1 MSQRLGRGNRRS
13 TWRSSLVHMGIAI
26 GCWTYLSI
34 VFPSS
39 VWAQNARASQSQVS
53 AAAVRQ
59 AIHDGVAFLKSR
71 QLADGTWGD
80 YSQFRGGLTALVVHA
95 LLTCGE
101 PIDDPVVE
109 RGLNA
114 VRTIPLERTYVV
126 SLQTLVLC
134 RAGLPTDRNRIAE
147 CVRWLESAQAQ
158 DGGWAYTERP
168 NPGTFDLSNT
178 QFAILAL
185 FEAQRYGVS
194 VSVDTWKTI
203 YQRLQTF
210 QNQDGSWGYS
220 RGNRTGTGSMTCAG
234 IGSMMMT
241 LDSATGVDA
250 RVVGN
255 QIQCCLNTPTADDVV
270 EKGMQWIGRNF
281 SASRN
286 PGSGEANRLYY
297 LYGIERIGRLTC
309 HRFFEGNGQRYDWYR
324 EGCDSILGWKGNL
337 QDHWSNMGGN
347 EQNELIATSFA
358 LLFLAKGRMPILF
371 SVLDANPTPIAEAAE
386 EDKNAATGA
395 NAVNAVANDA
405 HANQP
410 RWNPHRNAFRNL
422 TDYVGQKWKME
433 LTYQTI
439 PLDLATAEELSASPV
454 LYLGG
459 QSVLYPNDV
468 ALLEKTAAKMRN
480 YLEHGGFLY
489 VASDGPLF
497 DQSFREWM
505 KLVFPEPE
513 YQLKLLP
520 ATHPVWHNE
529 EILAADQARPAYGV
543 EFGCRTSVIYFP
555 SAEAYRPL
563 SCLWE
568 LRPLRGNPLME
579 QPMYAPAVQSQVQA
593 GMALGI
599 NVLAYATNRRLQGK
613 EEIFDQENAARERD
627 TMLRGRLAIA
637 SILHGGG
644 CSAAPRALENLLQEA
659 ATQLKY
665 RIATDSVELAAT
677 DPKIFRYPVLFIH
690 GRSEF
695 QFNDAERLAIR
706 AYLERGGTIFADA
719 VCGSDAFAKSFRE
732 EMAKIMPDAPL
743 APLDAQSALYTTE
756 FGGFDLSRV
765 TRREVVGTRQDGTL
779 DIQEKVGPPTLEAIA
794 IHGKY
799 RLFFSAYDL
808 SCALEKADSID
819 CKGYLRDDAARIA
832 LNIILYGLQQ

>member
-1 MSQRLGRGNRRS
+1 MSQCLGRWNRRLI
-13 TWRSSLVHMGIAI
+13 WRSCFFFVGMVVGS
-26 GCWTYLSI
+26 WTCTPCVL
-34 VFPSS
+34 
-39 VWAQNARASQSQVS
+39 AQDTGDAAPTRVS
-53 AAAVRQ
+53 AAAVRE

-134 RAGLPTDRNRIAE
+134 RAGLAADRNRIAE
-147 CVRWLESAQAQ
+147 CVRWLESAQEK
-158 DGGWAYTERP
+158 DGGWAYTESP

-185 FEAQRYGVS
+185 FEAQRYGVP
-194 VSVDTWKTI
+194 VSADTWKTI

-255 QIQCCLNTPTADDVV
+255 QIQCCLDTPTADDVV
-270 EKGMQWIGRNF
+270 EKGMLWIGRNF

-286 PGSGEANRLYY
+286 PGSDGVNRLYY

-324 EGCDSILGWKGNL
+324 EGCHSILGWRGDL

-371 SVLDANPTPIAEAAE
+371 SVLDANPSPTASEPAKNG
-386 EDKNAATGA
+386 KNAAGNGA
-395 NAVNAVANDA
+395 VRVGG
-405 HANQP
+405 ANQP

-439 PLDLATAEELSASPV
+439 SLDLATEEELAASPV

-459 QSVLYPNDV
+459 QSVLYPNDG
-468 ALLEKTAAKMRN
+468 ALLKQTAAKMRN

-489 VASDGPLF
+489 VAADGPIF
-497 DQSFREWM
+497 DRSFREWM
-505 KLVFPEPE
+505 KMVFPEPE

-520 ATHPVWHNE
+520 ATHPIWHNE

-555 SAEAYRPL
+555 TEEAHRPL

-568 LRPLRGNPLME
+568 LRPRRGNPLAE
-579 QPMYAPAVQSQVQA
+579 QPAYAPAVQAQVQA
-593 GMALGI
+593 GMTLGI

-627 TMLRGRLAIA
+627 TMSRGRLAIA

-665 RIATDSVELAAT
+665 RIATDSVELTAS

-695 QFNDAERLAIR
+695 QFNDAEREAIR
-706 AYLERGGTIFADA
+706 LYLERGGTVLADA
-719 VCGSDAFAKSFRE
+719 VCGSEAFAKSFRE

-743 APLDAQSALYTTE
+743 EPIDAQSALYTTE
-756 FGGFDLSRV
+756 FGGFDLSNV

-779 DIQEKVGPPTLEAIA
+779 DIREDVGPPALEAIA
-794 IHGKY
+794 VHGKY

-832 LNIILYGLQQ
+832 LNLILYGLQQ